1 MEPSNTADP
10 LVTFKIAGTTRVMR
24 LFASHPTMD
33 ERVTAL
39 ERL

>member
-1 MEPSNTADP
+1 
-10 LVTFKIAGTTRVMR
+10 VTFKIAGTSHVMR